1 MGNPYA
7 PKPPGTPA
15 PRPVS
20 SGPAHES
27 GQGPLDGGQDQH
39 GSEQGRPGP
48 EHGQPT
54 AGPGHP
60 VGDGLDAPVGQHPG
74 ATAGLSGHQPARR
87 PGSTPRPPV
96 DPEQARL
103 ATRSVMVFGLFMLVS
118 LLLSSVALPW
128 RMLSVAVGVAALVV
142 GARAFRTVWRA
153 GMRGAIVVVLSAG
166 MLMTVILALSTLAVI
181 PVWQVEMDRQTCLDQ
196 AITLTAESSCQ
207 TAYETAIDDYRSSMS
222 D

>member
-15 PRPVS
+15 PRPVAP
-20 SGPAHES
+20 GPQHEGVQGAHDGDQGSLAVHE
-27 GQGPLDGGQDQH
+27 GEQGPGGPP
-39 GSEQGRPGP
+39 GRAAGRRP
-48 EHGQPT
+48 
-54 AGPGHP
+54 AGP
-60 VGDGLDAPVGQHPG
+60 
-74 ATAGLSGHQPARR
+74 
-87 PGSTPRPPV
+87 PRPRV

-118 LLLSSVALPW
+118 LLLSPVALPW

-142 GARAFRTVWRA
+142 GARALRTVWRA
-153 GMRGAIVVVLSAG
+153 GLRGALVVVLSAG
-166 MLMTVILALSTLAVI
+166 MLMTVVLSLSTLAVI
-181 PVWQVEMDRQTCLDQ
+181 PVWGIETDRQACLEQ

-207 TAYETAIDDYRSSMS
+207 TAYETAIDDYRSSLT